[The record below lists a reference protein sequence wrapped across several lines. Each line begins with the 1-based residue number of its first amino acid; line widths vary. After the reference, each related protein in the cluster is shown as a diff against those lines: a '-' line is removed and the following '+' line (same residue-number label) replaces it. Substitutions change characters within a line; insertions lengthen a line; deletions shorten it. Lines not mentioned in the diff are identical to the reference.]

1 MTDRPILS
9 RRSFLAAL
17 GLTGAAALLAGC
29 GGSPVSSSSEAP
41 ASSAASS
48 QVEPEPFLTPGWTAA
63 PPASP

>member
-29 GGSPVSSSSEAP
+29 GGSPRFFF
-41 ASSAASS
+41 
-48 QVEPEPFLTPGWTAA
+48 QRGTRLQCGFQPGGARTLFDTG
-63 PPASP
+63 

>member
-29 GGSPVSSSSEAP
+29 GGSPVSSSSEAHPPPVRLP
-41 ASSAASS
+41 ARWS
-48 QVEPEPFLTPGWTAA
+48 PNPF
-63 PPASP
+63 